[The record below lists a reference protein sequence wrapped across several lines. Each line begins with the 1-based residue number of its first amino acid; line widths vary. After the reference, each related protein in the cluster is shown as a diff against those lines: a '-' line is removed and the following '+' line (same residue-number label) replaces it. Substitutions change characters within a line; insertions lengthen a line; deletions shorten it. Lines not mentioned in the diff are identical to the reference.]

1 MKWLSNVFK
10 ESLEQILKETKVN
23 LGSVLRHRVSPKQPS
38 KYFSYLII
46 SSSSF
51 SVCLPSLVINSNES
65 LCHPP
70 NLSTTR
76 GMKTIPSASHLSL
89 YFPTLILKVC
99 WTPFSSSLATCPAS
113 CCWRA
118 ASWPRGRAG
127 HQQGGHRCQGEAPQ
141 ALSADPGLLEM
152 QLQGELNGRKEI
164 KNNEHETHLKKPQ
177 LDLLHLMKQKLSLAL
192 MSVTGIIFSWRL
204 I

>member
-1 MKWLSNVFK
+1 
-10 ESLEQILKETKVN
+10 
-23 LGSVLRHRVSPKQPS
+23 
-38 KYFSYLII
+38 
-46 SSSSF
+46 
-51 SVCLPSLVINSNES
+51 

-152 QLQGELNGRKEI
+152 QLQGEWNGRKKI
-164 KNNEHETHLKKPQ
+164 KDNEHENHLKKPQ
-177 LDLLHLMKQKLSLAL
+177 LDLLHLMQQKLSLAL
-192 MSVTGIIFSWRL
+192 MSVTGIIFSWRF